1 MVKPPSEIILVVQ
14 DDMYRIIR
22 RASIVTFVGL
32 SELMR
37 ELDHKSVCKQK
48 LLKMDVED
56 DAGAR

>member
-1 MVKPPSEIILVVQ
+1 MLYINADMVKPPSEIILVVQ

-37 ELDHKSVCKQK
+37 KLDHKNHKDKVCKNS
-48 LLKMDVED
+48 
-56 DAGAR
+56 

>member
-37 ELDHKSVCKQK
+37 ELDHKNHKDKVCKNS
-48 LLKMDVED
+48 
-56 DAGAR
+56 